1 MDRYKDLR
9 SVLLAN
15 KYQLTPTQGMD
26 LLRKVSQG
34 PEVQRSTG
42 FIQWSGIYNLT
53 QKSVTMSVLREWG
66 QWFTFEVEYPPAFPS
81 RFN

>member
-1 MDRYKDLR
+1 MNRYKDLR

-42 FIQWSGIYNLT
+42 FTQWSGIYNLT
-53 QKSVTMSVLREWG
+53 QKSVTMYVLREWG
-66 QWFTFEVEYPPAFPS
+66 QRFTFEVE
-81 RFN
+81 